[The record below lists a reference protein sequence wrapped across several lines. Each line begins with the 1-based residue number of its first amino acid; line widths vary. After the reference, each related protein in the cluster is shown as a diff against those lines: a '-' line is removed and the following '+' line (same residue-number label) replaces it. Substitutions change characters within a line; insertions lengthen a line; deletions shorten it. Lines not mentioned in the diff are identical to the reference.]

1 MVSFIIISSPKS
13 NGLVLDFRCFYCIVK
28 CACFEQCHLKS
39 NSIFYFKAIYLKYVI
54 FLLSPS
60 YLIFMFCLSG
70 RSISKRTGLIHLVLC
85 DNLDKAWIRTCWK
98 ATVLF
103 PSWKHIINLYFNC
116 PNKGSLVTWYITLA
130 NNSHMALTYQYL

>member
-13 NGLVLDFRCFYCIVK
+13 NGLVLDCRCFYCIVK

-39 NSIFYFKAIYLKYVI
+39 DSIFYFKAIYWNMLYSFSAPLTLFSCSV
-54 FLLSPS
+54 
-60 YLIFMFCLSG
+60 LSG

-116 PNKGSLVTWYITLA
+116 PNKGSLVTWYITLV